1 MSGSAS
7 RATTADCSPPTRRS
21 IASASPTKSAA
32 TSATSPLTTTIRRR
46 KQPRRTARVV
56 DVDILGHIFEQS
68 FTDLKRR
75 RDELDGLTERVGAD
89 KHRTRRKKE
98 GAFFTPA
105 FITRYII
112 K

>member
-1 MSGSAS
+1 M
-7 RATTADCSPPTRRS
+7 
-21 IASASPTKSAA
+21 
-32 TSATSPLTTTIRRR
+32 
-46 KQPRRTARVV
+46 V